1 MRASI
6 KNNIKADL
14 RDRKMT
20 PIVIHHKLIETY
32 TELWDRAVVER
43 GGGLE
48 ERMRNEHCLYPAFVY
63 TIST

>member
-14 RDRKMT
+14 QDRKMT

-32 TELWDRAVVER
+32 TELWDRAAV
-43 GGGLE
+43 GGGG
-48 ERMRNEHCLYPAFVY
+48 EHCLYPAFVY